1 MRRIKVLLVAGN
13 CRLLESLNRVV
24 STDKELHIVAQAGN
38 AYTARDMILENNP
51 DVMLLCDDLPRMK
64 GITFLAKLMPQY
76 PVRTVVLCDL
86 EREKAAYD
94 AGAAAAVMLSLSGKE
109 SDGELDEILAM
120 QKVNEHLKKAY
131 YPYGIPA
138 ASDVLS
144 NTYYPSGKVYSS
156 VGVIAMGASTGGTE
170 AIYQVVKEFRKDI
183 PGIVMVQHMPPGFT
197 QMYAQRL
204 NQECEIDA
212 KEAVTGDIVRRGQV
226 LLAPGDK
233 QMRLVKINGVYQVEC
248 RVGPKVS
255 GHCPS
260 VDVLF
265 ESVARIAGKDA
276 VGVLM
281 TGMGRDGAQGLYQMH
296 KAGAVTIGQDEKSCV
311 VYGMPKVA
319 YDMGAVTY
327 QVPLEQIAQK
337 LYYILDKKG

>member
-13 CRLLESLNRVV
+13 CRLLEALSRVV

-38 AYTARDMILENNP
+38 AYTAREMILENDP

-64 GITFLAKLMPQY
+64 GIIFLAKLMPQY

-94 AGAAAAVMLSLSGKE
+94 AGAVAAVMLSLSGKE

-131 YPYGIPA
+131 YPHGIPA

-233 QMRLVKINGVYQVEC
+233 QMRLVKINDVYQVEC

-265 ESVARIAGKDA
+265 ESVAKTAGKDA
-276 VGVLM
+276 IGVLM
-281 TGMGRDGAQGLYQMH
+281 TGMGRDGAQGLYRMR